1 MSSIALFTFRYFVR
15 VLVLF
20 VIALSSAPA
29 LARLGESEAQSQ
41 ARYGEPRPELI
52 GADEKPLLEGA
63 KELAYKFE
71 DWRIRVAFL
80 NNVAVRLQY
89 IHMPDAGGLKKISD
103 VEADSILEAEKG
115 KFAWREQKARTGSK
129 ELNAL
134 ATMFQGRRWE
144 RSDHA
149 EAKLEGERVL
159 TVQSREVD
167 DYEKKLGRQS
177 GKGSMRATPAPKV
190 PKF

>member
-1 MSSIALFTFRYFVR
+1 MVHSRFRLPVPVLALF
-15 VLVLF
+15 L
-20 VIALSSAPA
+20 LSGGAA
-29 LARLGESEAQSQ
+29 MARLGENEAQSQ

-89 IHMPDAGGLKKISD
+89 IHIPDASGLKKITAA
-103 VEADSILEAEKG
+103 EAESILEAEKG

-134 ATMFQGRRWE
+134 KTMFEGRRWE

-149 EAKLEGERVL
+149 EAKLEAERVL
-159 TVQSREVD
+159 TVQAREID
-167 DYEKKLGRQS
+167 DYEKKTARQS
-177 GKGSMRATPAPKV
+177 GKGNAKATPPPKL

>member
-1 MSSIALFTFRYFVR
+1 MWIFSFLRQFAVPLCAV
-15 VLVLF
+15 VLTGAHAV
-20 VIALSSAPA
+20 
-29 LARLGESEAQSQ
+29 ARLGETEAQSQ

-89 IHMPDAGGLKKISD
+89 IHLPDASGLKKISD
-103 VEADSILEAEKG
+103 LEAESILEAEKG
-115 KFAWREQKARTGSK
+115 KFSWREQKARTGSK

-134 ATMFQGRRWE
+134 ATMFQGRRRE

-167 DYEKKLGRQS
+167 DYEKKLARQG
-177 GKGSMRATPAPKV
+177 GKGNPRATPAPKV

>member
-1 MSSIALFTFRYFVR
+1 MLTSFIRYFVAT
-15 VLVLF
+15 LF
-20 VIALSSAPA
+20 VAAVAGSNSAS
-29 LARLGESEAQSQ
+29 ARLGENEAQSQ
-41 ARYGEPRPELI
+41 MRYGEPKPELI

-71 DWRIRVAFL
+71 EWRIRVAFL

-89 IHMPDAGGLKKISD
+89 IHIPDASGLKKISD
-103 VEADSILEAEKG
+103 AEAESILEAEKG
-115 KFAWREQKARTGSK
+115 KFSWREQKARTGYK

-134 ATMFQGRRWE
+134 KSLFEGRRWE

-167 DYEKKLGRQS
+167 EYEKKQTRTS
-177 GKGSMRATPAPKV
+177 GKANPRATPAPKV

>member
-1 MSSIALFTFRYFVR
+1 MHLSLFLV
-15 VLVLF
+15 VLIF
-20 VIALSSAPA
+20 SADIA
-29 LARLGESEAQSQ
+29 LARLGETEAQSQ

-63 KELAYKFE
+63 KELAYQFE
-71 DWRIRVAFL
+71 GWRIRAAFL

-89 IHMPDAGGLKKISD
+89 IHMPDASGLKKITD
-103 VEADSILEAEKG
+103 VEAESILEAERG
-115 KFAWREQKARTGSK
+115 KFTWREQKARTGYK

-134 ATMFQGRRWE
+134 KAMFEGRRWE

-149 EAKLEGERVL
+149 LAKLEGERVL
-159 TVQSREVD
+159 TVQAREVD
-167 DYEKKLGRQS
+167 DYEKKLARQS
-177 GKGSMRATPAPKV
+177 GKGDPRATPAPKV